1 MANHI
6 ERQELF
12 GERAEGAEEEQESSR
27 ISEGVGPETS
37 SGVAIAGA
45 MRAGEA
51 GSVPDADTTRWTI
64 EVGADVIGVCGHKV
78 GEVVAIRAD
87 HVVVEKG
94 FFMPVDFYIPKSAI
108 HHNNE
113 HGLFLNVSKS
123 EALHRGWDIDP
134 QTVRR
139 AS

>member
-1 MANHI
+1 MANHN
-6 ERQELF
+6 ERKQQP
-12 GERAEGAEEEQESSR
+12 GEVAGEAEDEREVAR
-27 ISEGVGPETS
+27 IADGLGPESS

-51 GSVPDADTTRWTI
+51 GSVPSTDKTRWAI
-64 EVGADVIGVCGHKV
+64 EVGADVIGACGHKV
-78 GEVVAIRAD
+78 GEVVAIRED

-108 HHNNE
+108 HHHNE
-113 HGLFLNVSKS
+113 HGLFLNVSKT
-123 EALHRGWDIDP
+123 EALHRGWDVDP
-134 QTVRR
+134 LSIRR